1 MELTNG
7 NNAVE
12 RKAAQAHQTVDDIA
26 RKASDKAVPAIDRV
40 AQAAHQTV
48 DKVAQAAGPAADW
61 INDSAEHV
69 KQRQDQMLESCRQT
83 IRERPLVTVGVVLAA
98 GYLIGRLAR

>member
-1 MELTNG
+1 MDLTGN

-12 RKAAQAHQTVDDIA
+12 RKATQAHQTVDDIA
-26 RKASDKAVPAIDRV
+26 RKATEKAGPAIDRV

-48 DKVAQAAGPAADW
+48 DKVAQVAGPAADW
-61 INDSAEHV
+61 LNEGTARM
-69 KQRQDQMLESCRQT
+69 KQRQDEMLDLSRDY
-83 IRERPLVTVGVVLAA
+83 IRERPLATLGVALAV